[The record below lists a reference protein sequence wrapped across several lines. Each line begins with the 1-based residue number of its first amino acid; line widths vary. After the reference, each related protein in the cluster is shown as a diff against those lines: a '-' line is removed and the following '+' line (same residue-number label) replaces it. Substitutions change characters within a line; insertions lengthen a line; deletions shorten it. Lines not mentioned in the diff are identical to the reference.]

1 MPGPVVP
8 PRGDSMRAFLYSMLS
23 FLLFSCAGAT
33 LRNDTVRQPLPAE
46 NGGAGNG
53 ESAEKELDPVTA
65 EYLREAE
72 SAEENLEIAKA
83 LDLILRARS
92 RQPENRKVVR
102 ALKNIAGSL
111 ESEMYCARETVRV
124 GEGLSAPLQF
134 YLFYRRGA
142 ERLAVP
148 DIPVHF
154 DFIEGNGKLT
164 GEAVTNDIGI
174 AKCFVEEISDFG
186 ESLVIGASVALG
198 VEGPLP
204 PEIEDLDRSCRFSA
218 VSLLDLPNS
227 LVLSPSLPPATE
239 REVCE
244 RLVARFKGK
253 GFSRMSCGG
262 TAAAELFNRAFEM
275 DRPSLRLLGGQNAA
289 RILVLVDGRTG
300 FVSQQSADFF
310 VSEAEFSLKMIDA
323 ESFELYFES
332 TASEKG
338 AGPTRERSAEQA
350 LLNALGRAQAD
361 LDRYLEEVRR
371 NHGV

>member
-1 MPGPVVP
+1 MSPG
-8 PRGDSMRAFLYSMLS
+8 GDFMRALLFITFS

-46 NGGAGNG
+46 NGSAGNG
-53 ESAEKELDPVTA
+53 KAAEKELDPITE

-102 ALKNIAGSL
+102 ALKKIAGSL
-111 ESEMYCARETVRV
+111 ESEVYCAKETIRM

-134 YLFYRRGA
+134 FLFYRRGA
-142 ERLAVP
+142 ERLPVP
-148 DIPVHF
+148 DIPVLF
-154 DFIEGNGKLT
+154 DFIEGNGTLT
-164 GEAVTNDIGI
+164 GEAVTNDLGI

-186 ESLVIGASVALG
+186 ESVVIGARVALRM
-198 VEGPLP
+198 EGPLP
-204 PEIEDLDRSCRFSA
+204 PELEGLDQSCRFSA

-227 LVLSPSLPPATE
+227 LVLSPALSPGTE
-239 REVCE
+239 GAVCE

-253 GFSRMSCGG
+253 GFSRVWCGES
-262 TAAAELFNRAFEM
+262 ADAELFNRAFEM
-275 DRPSLRLLGGQNAA
+275 DKSSLRLLGGQNAA

-310 VSEAEFSLKMIDA
+310 VSETELSLKMIDA

-350 LLNALGRAQAD
+350 LLNALGRVQAD